1 MGTPSSVSDLT
12 GLPEA
17 PLFMRATLG
26 PLDAH
31 YATSVLQLPA
41 LALPLTAIGALSITD
56 ARLARRMRR
65 VAATEICITTLILVE
80 SFLLVG
86 TMGITGVG
94 LGFLAV
100 QAAVAIVVTPS
111 VIHQYR
117 HPDMEPGFAPGATVV
132 AQGGPE
138 IGQRPDGSG
147 TLVPSL
153 PSGTV
158 APADLRSDDAR
169 ARYVP
174 QCVPELHWR
183 GRTGLSSFH
192 AVDAAREH

>member
-41 LALPLTAIGALSITD
+41 LALPFTAIDALYITY

-86 TMGITGVG
+86 TIGITGVG

-100 QAAVAIVVTPS
+100 HAAVAIVVTPS

-117 HPDMEPGFAPGATVV
+117 HPDMEPGFAPGASLV

-138 IGQRPDGSG
+138 IGQRPGGSG
-147 TLVPSL
+147 TLV

-174 QCVPELHWR
+174 QWVPELHWR
-183 GRTGLSSFH
+183 GRTGLSPFH
-192 AVDAAREH
+192 AVAATREH